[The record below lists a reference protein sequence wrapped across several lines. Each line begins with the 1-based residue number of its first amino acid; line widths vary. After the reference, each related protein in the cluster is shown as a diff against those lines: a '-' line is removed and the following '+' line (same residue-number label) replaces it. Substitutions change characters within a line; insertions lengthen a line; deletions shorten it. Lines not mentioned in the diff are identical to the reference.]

1 LLEGEWAGV
10 VEELVEKGLG
20 VEGDVVCGGEDSGVT
35 GYSAHA
41 AGGGVVDGASEEV
54 VVVGIG
60 RGIVFGL
67 VIVGSGGGVEDV
79 VDGPAMA

>member
-1 LLEGEWAGV
+1 LFEGEGASV
-10 VEELVEKGLG
+10 VEELVEESLC
-20 VEGDVVCGGEDSGVT
+20 EEADVGGGGEDSGVAC
-35 GYSAHA
+35 YSAHA